1 MGNYGKKI
9 WGWMMYDWAAQP
21 YNTIIITFIFA
32 PYFAAEVVGDSAKG
46 QSLILLTTSLVGFLI
61 AFSAPIMG
69 AVADNSGRKKL
80 YMALFSLIYVFGAM
94 GLWYAFPLMEN
105 YIYILILFALGL
117 FGMELSQVFINSMLP
132 DMGSEKEIGQ
142 ISSNGWALG
151 YVGGLVLLFIMLF
164 FFFAD
169 DKGLTILKIPPIL
182 GLDPLAKEGTRA
194 AGPLTAIWYMVFIIP
209 FFLWVPDSKPK
220 ATKTTAR
227 TSLTELINTI
237 KGLKNDT
244 SLAAFL
250 TSSMFY
256 RDALVGVYAVG
267 GIYAKGVLDWSQ
279 IQLAIFGIVG
289 GLSGALFTFLGGY
302 IERSLGSKRTITM
315 TIWIMVLIS
324 IVLVG
329 TTKTTFMGV
338 DLADGS
344 SLPTKILYFAGV
356 VIGAAGGI
364 MQASSR
370 TMLVKQANQERMTEA
385 FGLYALTGKST
396 AWITTLLM
404 GVVTAITS
412 SQQIGITPVIVFFLI
427 GLCLLFWVETD
438 KE

>member
-9 WGWMMYDWAAQP
+9 WGWMLYDWAAQP
-21 YNTIIITFIFA
+21 YNTIVITFIFA

-46 QSLILLTTSLVGFLI
+46 QSLILLSTSLVGFLI

-69 AVADNSGRKKL
+69 AIADNSGNKKL
-80 YMALFSLIYVFGAM
+80 YMAFFSMLYIIGAM
-94 GLWYAFPLMEN
+94 GLWHAFPMMDN
-105 YIYILILFALGL
+105 YMYILLLFALGL

-132 DMGSEKEIGQ
+132 DMGTDEEIGQ

-169 DKGLTILKIPPIL
+169 DAGLTILKIPPIL
-182 GLDPLAKEGTRA
+182 GLDPSTMEGTRA
-194 AGPLTAIWYMVFIIP
+194 AGPLTALWYMVFIIP
-209 FFLWVPDSKPK
+209 FFLWVPDTKPK
-220 ATKTTAR
+220 AIKSSVRNSFAD
-227 TSLTELINTI
+227 LIKTI
-237 KGLKNDT
+237 KNLKNDT

-302 IERSLGSKRTITM
+302 IERSLGCKRTITM
-315 TIWIMVLIS
+315 TIWIMIA
-324 IVLVG
+324 IACVLVG
-329 TTKTTFMGV
+329 TTKTSFMGI

-344 SLPTKILYFAGV
+344 MLPTKILYFAGI

-427 GLCLLFWVETD
+427 GLCLLFWVQPD

>member
-1 MGNYGKKI
+1 MGGYSKKV

-21 YNTIIITFIFA
+21 YNTIVITFIFA
-32 PYFAAEVVGDSAKG
+32 PYFASEVIGDSAKG

-61 AFSAPIMG
+61 AISAPIIG
-69 AVADNSGRKKL
+69 ALADNSGQKKM
-80 YMALFSLIYVFGAM
+80 YMALFSTMYAIGAM
-94 GLWYAFPLMEN
+94 GLWYAVPLMEN
-105 YIYILILFALGL
+105 YHYILLLFGIGL

-132 DMGSEKEIGQ
+132 DMGADEEVGQ
-142 ISSNGWALG
+142 VSSNGWALG

-169 DKGLTILKIPPIL
+169 ENGLTILKNEPAF
-182 GLDPLAKEGTRA
+182 GLDATAKEGTRA
-194 AGPLTAIWYMVFIIP
+194 AGPLTTLWYLVFIIP
-209 FFLWVPDSKPK
+209 FFLWVPETKPK
-220 ATKTTAR
+220 AIVSSGRSAV
-227 TSLTELINTI
+227 SELMNTI
-237 KGLKNDT
+237 KGLKDDL

-289 GLSGALFTFLGGY
+289 GVSAAVFTFIGGY
-302 IERSLGSKRTITM
+302 IERRIGTKQTIKW
-315 TIWIMVLIS
+315 TIILMILISVVLI
-324 IVLVG
+324 G
-329 TTKTTFMGV
+329 TTKTTFMGIELMV
-338 DLADGS
+338 GS
-344 SLPTKILYFAGV
+344 SLPTKILYFAGA
-356 VIGAAGGI
+356 VIGAGGGV

-370 TMLVKQANQERMTEA
+370 TMLVKQANPDRMTEA

-404 GVVTAITS
+404 GVVTALSS
-412 SQQIGITPVIVFFLI
+412 SQQIGIVPVVVFFII
-427 GLCLLFWVETD
+427 GLCLLYWVRVDTE
-438 KE
+438 